1 MALDAPFTN
10 WKQGCFQT
18 VSGRRQLLQRAQK
31 RFIVLKTAVGHG
43 RISVIFLTLY
53 CVSEALVKLQK
64 AIRMGSPILMG
75 CPTGVTCISL
85 VPAVAK
91 QLQRLL
97 LPSNCCSS
105 CTETLLTEIFEQASP
120 LSKKAHVGA
129 RTEWGR
135 GWWNR
140 AQLILTDRIKLER
153 EMGLVV
159 AAHSKS

>member
-53 CVSEALVKLQK
+53 CVSEVLVKLQK

-120 LSKKAHVGA
+120 H
-129 RTEWGR
+129 RTSEQESPCR
-135 GWWNR
+135 GWNR
-140 AQLILTDRIKLER
+140 VGKGLVEQGTTNTDR
-153 EMGLVV
+153 
-159 AAHSKS
+159 